1 MARKRKSKK
10 VESLKH
16 RDKRKNIPTEEL
28 REFVGEDEEAPPG
41 RLYTVAAATLQYTQL
56 HQPCCTDTMRFAPT
70 RLRQNG
76 GSAVLHNERLSE
88 P

>member
-41 RLYTVAAATLQYTQL
+41 RLVIYTKAL
-56 HQPCCTDTMRFAPT
+56 HSCRSDSAIYPT
-70 RLRQNG
+70 SSTVLYRYNEIRTNPSSPKWRIS
-76 GSAVLHNERLSE
+76 GSAQ
-88 P
+88 